1 MNDTIKYLILVI
13 IVALFLTGCSFEPQN
28 NPYIVL
34 SSETAAFTT
43 TAEETAEIAVSSE
56 AVHLESTQYDPDIV
70 LSDTPSAE
78 THASATATKET
89 AETTI
94 SPETTCLES
103 TQSMSTEKTDPDE
116 TVETY
121 TSGFYSWKYNNNGIT
136 IVKYNGDELRV
147 EIPSEIDG
155 YPVTIIGEMAFLTN
169 TTVESI
175 IISDSVNEIQS
186 GAFLS
191 CIRLSEI
198 VLPEAVTTIPYD
210 CFGNCLSLKSLTLPQ
225 NVTEIGKWAF
235 DCCRELNTVYSM
247 GKITKIGD
255 EAFRDCGKLVSV
267 ENISEE
273 CDISDNA
280 FDYCRRIDSVQYDDF
295 YCRIRDNGIEIA
307 DYIGDDENVIIPD
320 TINGLPVISVGK
332 YAFNVNIDEDPRF
345 DRMCNIL
352 HITLPGTVIYLEE
365 GAFCQCPRVESVDMP
380 KELQTIGDRC
390 FESAGYLKKLDIP
403 KGVTTIG
410 ERAFYNC
417 RSLKSI
423 SFSAGIKYLPYRSLA
438 SLALDE
444 LVLPETLE
452 EIDTAAFA
460 TTSVSS
466 SVYFPD
472 SVKYIAEDAFSFF
485 TDISIYVNDTECYA
499 YKYAVT
505 HQIPVV
511 IPSQVN

>member
-1 MNDTIKYLILVI
+1 MNDTAKRFISVI
-13 IVALFLTGCSFEPQN
+13 TTALFLTGCSA
-28 NPYIVL
+28 
-34 SSETAAFTT
+34 ETQD
-43 TAEETAEIAVSSE
+43 V
-56 AVHLESTQYDPDIV
+56 PDTV
-70 LSDTPSAE
+70 LSDIPTEEAE
-78 THASATATKET
+78 IFIPTSYET
-89 AETTI
+89 SYSEAAKPTQTDNTEPDDT
-94 SPETTCLES
+94 LES
-103 TQSMSTEKTDPDE
+103 
-116 TVETY
+116 Y
-121 TSGFYSWKYNNNGIT
+121 TSGLYTWKYNDNGIT

-147 EIPSEIDG
+147 EVPSEIDG
-155 YPVTIIGEMAFLTN
+155 YPVTIIGEMAFLTD

-175 IISDSVNEIQS
+175 IIPDSVNEIQS

-198 VLPEAVTTIPYD
+198 VLPETVTTIPYD

-225 NVTEIGKWAF
+225 SVTEIEKWAF

-352 HITLPGTVIYLEE
+352 HITLPDTVIYLEE

-410 ERAFYNC
+410 ERAFDNC

-423 SFSAGIKYLPYRSLA
+423 SFSAGIKYLPYRVLSQLT
-438 SLALDE
+438 LDE
-444 LVLPETLE
+444 LILPETLE
-452 EIDTAAFA
+452 EIDVDAFLG
-460 TTSVSS
+460 TKISS
-466 SVYFPD
+466 PIYISEN
-472 SVKYIAEDAFSFF
+472 VKYIAENAFRIS
-485 TDISIYVNDTECYA
+485 DLSIYVNDTECYA
-499 YKYAVT
+499 YKYAVV
-505 HQIPVV
+505 HEIPVTV
-511 IPSQVN
+511 MPLQN